1 MNTMYNI
8 LVMYPEHL
16 NLNGDVA
23 NAGIL
28 ARRMNWYGHSAAIEF
43 HNPGDDLPSYV
54 PDFVLIG
61 HGSEAAWAA
70 IESDFVSNW
79 PTLEGWF
86 ASGVRGLAVNSGQEL
101 LHEARFGVF
110 ASTLTQGER
119 VSKFVVLATELFG
132 ESQQLLGYQNSV
144 SSAPIIEITN
154 GLIGTQLHGP
164 VLAKNAWLADAIIR
178 GITGESVL
186 PVVPGAEA
194 QLEQI
199 ARFESGI
206 RELEVELAN
215 E

>member
-1 MNTMYNI
+1 MSTMYNI

-43 HNPGDDLPSYV
+43 HNPGDELPSYV

-70 IESDFVSNW
+70 IESDLAMNW
-79 PTLEGWF
+79 PTLQRWF

-101 LHEARFGVF
+101 LHEERFALFEGK
-110 ASTLTQGER
+110 LTQGSR
-119 VSKFVVLATELFG
+119 VSKFIAQDTELFG
-132 ESQQLLGYQNSV
+132 DSNQLLGYQNSV
-144 SSAPIIEITN
+144 YSAPIVELKN

-164 VLAKNAWLADAIIR
+164 VLAKNVWLADAIIR
-178 GITGESVL
+178 GITGEVVL
-186 PVVPGAEA
+186 TAVPGAES

-199 ARFESGI
+199 GRFETGI
-206 RELEVELAN
+206 RALEVELAN